1 MVHRLCG
8 SNGSG
13 GDGSRSSSS
22 AFPCR
27 RVFSNS
33 SRPLSSL
40 PRFLCFFACVSV
52 CCWSSSPWQ
61 FADGSSAHSSS
72 SSSSPAS
79 SSPPAF
85 RQLGALTPG
94 PVFEAAGSS
103 PDPLTRGD
111 LEEGTRRRTD
121 TNAAPQASSFSA
133 EKVAEEAQEPAEEKN
148 DNLEGGNGDA
158 NNHPPRPHQYEVQ
171 DKLNKAI
178 EDESDAAADAFSE
191 WIADAGQAAADA
203 TQELYVKAKES
214 LEPWQLGL
222 IVAGVA
228 VLLLLGACC
237 LISCLCR
244 SVLCCCR

>member
-121 TNAAPQASSFSA
+121 TNAAPQASSFLA
-133 EKVAEEAQEPAEEKN
+133 KKTPETNEVN
-148 DNLEGGNGDA
+148 VVNYEGVNGDTT
-158 NNHPPRPHQYEVQ
+158 HQSAHAHQTETQVKL
-171 DKLNKAI
+171 DKAVENEA
-178 EDESDAAADAFSE
+178 DAAADAFSE
-191 WIADAGQAAADA
+191 WIEEAGQSAADA

-222 IVAGVA
+222 IVAGIVL
-228 VLLLLGACC
+228 VLLLGTCC

-244 SVLCCCR
+244 SVLRCCR